1 MSVAARRSHGFW
13 VSLIAWANFIL
24 LIMAVMKFIPL
35 MMSLSYGLDLAPD
48 QIAKGLGHERAWAL
62 DLISAT
68 PYLLTVWLMVGGLLR
83 WQGGQ
88 ARLIPWQ

>member
-62 DLISAT
+62 DLISDT

-83 WQGGQ
+83 WQVGQ
-88 ARLIPWQ
+88 ARLIPWR

>member
-62 DLISAT
+62 DLISDT
-68 PYLLTVWLMVGGLLR
+68 PYLLTVWLRVGGLLR

>member
-48 QIAKGLGHERAWAL
+48 QIAKGLGH
-62 DLISAT
+62 
-68 PYLLTVWLMVGGLLR
+68 
-83 WQGGQ
+83 
-88 ARLIPWQ
+88 